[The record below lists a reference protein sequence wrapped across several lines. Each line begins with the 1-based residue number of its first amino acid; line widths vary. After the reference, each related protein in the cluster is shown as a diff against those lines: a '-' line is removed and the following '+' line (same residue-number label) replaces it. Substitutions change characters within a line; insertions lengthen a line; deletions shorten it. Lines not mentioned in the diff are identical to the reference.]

1 VPSLRAYPRLLLA
14 FRRPAASTTATPQH
28 AAILEDE
35 EQDEVPV
42 QFDDINDKST
52 ITRMGSFGGA
62 TS

>member
-1 VPSLRAYPRLLLA
+1 VTSLRAYPPLLLT
-14 FRRPAASTTATPQH
+14 FRRPAASTTATPQN
-28 AAILEDE
+28 AAIEDE